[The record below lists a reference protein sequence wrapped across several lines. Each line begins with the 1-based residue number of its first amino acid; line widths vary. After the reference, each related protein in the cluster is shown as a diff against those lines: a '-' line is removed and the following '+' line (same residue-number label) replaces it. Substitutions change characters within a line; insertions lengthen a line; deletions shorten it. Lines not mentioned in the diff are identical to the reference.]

1 MDRHEARFTQALLY
15 GRLLT
20 RTARTD
26 ETRRV
31 KIHPKFAAHRKRH
44 KKTRTNK
51 SEREGEM
58 FQFSSVVFTVPRHS
72 KGVLRYIYE
81 IITHSFSPSL

>member
-20 RTARTD
+20 QTARMD

-31 KIHPKFAAHRKRH
+31 KIHPKFAARRKEKQKRKVQERRRDVSVFVCRFHRAE
-44 KKTRTNK
+44 T
-51 SEREGEM
+51 
-58 FQFSSVVFTVPRHS
+58 
-72 KGVLRYIYE
+72 L
-81 IITHSFSPSL
+81 

>member
-31 KIHPKFAAHRKRH
+31 KIHPKEKE
-44 KKTRTNK
+44 KQTR
-51 SEREGEM
+51 
-58 FQFSSVVFTVPRHS
+58 QV
-72 KGVLRYIYE
+72 
-81 IITHSFSPSL
+81 